1 MILTK
6 TTNLRIKLPAAIR
19 PQDKPEHEEKD
30 NYLKHKGGNERV
42 IVT

>member
-6 TTNLRIKLPAAIR
+6 STNLRIKPAAIR

-30 NYLKHKGGNERV
+30 NYIKHKGGNERV